1 MSLEETEINVG
12 GVKFK
17 GVYIAVVLGFVSTI
31 GGTIWTASELYSRLE
46 AVEAYEIPDTAPF
59 HEEIQLIKQELE
71 DNDVKSLQGKLAEL
85 GTNLKT
91 IIEQQKELLAIKERV
106 IQAEK
111 DVEAMRTTVAEA
123 KLIVG
128 KVEGFENYLKQFE
141 TKIEKVDKEID
152 DIWLGMD
159 ELSNPLTVLIVQFAG
174 IIWWASG
181 VQASVE
187 RLEGLHSAVDHDRV
201 EFYQRMSVVET
212 KVEANKRILERL
224 EEKIDGMQ

>member
-46 AVEAYEIPDTAPF
+46 AVEAYEIPDTAPL

-91 IIEQQKELLAIKERV
+91 IIEPGEAAFYGPKLDFMVKDALGRNWQLGTIQVDYNLPERFNLEYIGADNKSLCCSIMV
-106 IQAEK
+106 F
-111 DVEAMRTTVAEA
+111 RFTP
-123 KLIVG
+123 
-128 KVEGFENYLKQFE
+128 N
-141 TKIEKVDKEID
+141 
-152 DIWLGMD
+152 
-159 ELSNPLTVLIVQFAG
+159 S
-174 IIWWASG
+174 AS
-181 VQASVE
+181 
-187 RLEGLHSAVDHDRV
+187 
-201 EFYQRMSVVET
+201 FP
-212 KVEANKRILERL
+212 
-224 EEKIDGMQ
+224 

>member
-46 AVEAYEIPDTAPF
+46 AVEAYEIPDTAPL

-91 IIEQQKELLAIKERV
+91 IIEPGEAAFYGPKLDFMVKDALGRNWQLGTIQVDYNLPERFNLSYKGKETFNK
-106 IQAEK
+106 
-111 DVEAMRTTVAEA
+111 TGTS
-123 KLIVG
+123 KL
-128 KVEGFENYLKQFE
+128 KL
-141 TKIEKVDKEID
+141 
-152 DIWLGMD
+152 
-159 ELSNPLTVLIVQFAG
+159 
-174 IIWWASG
+174 
-181 VQASVE
+181 
-187 RLEGLHSAVDHDRV
+187 
-201 EFYQRMSVVET
+201 
-212 KVEANKRILERL
+212 
-224 EEKIDGMQ
+224 